1 MVDFRKLNWIRA
13 GVLGANDGII
23 SVATVLIAVTGNLT
37 YWGLLLVAVSTIVA
51 GALSMS
57 IGEYV
62 SVSAQKDAEI
72 AGQRKEITNP
82 WHAAMSS
89 LASFIAGAI
98 IPAILAVLT
107 QNIWIT
113 IGGVI
118 IALTLTGYISAK
130 AGGLP
135 ATKPVIRNLVAGVVA
150 LTIAVTV
157 NILFATLT
165 S

>member
-37 YWGLLLVAVSTIVA
+37 YLGLILVAVSTIVA

-72 AGQRKEITNP
+72 AGQREEITNP
-82 WHAAMSS
+82 WHASMSS
-89 LASFIAGAI
+89 FVSFIAGAI
-98 IPAILAVLT
+98 IPALLAVFT
-107 QNIWIT
+107 QNIWVT
-113 IGGVI
+113 ISGVI
-118 IALTLTGYISAK
+118 GALLLTGYVSAK

-135 ATKPVIRNLVAGVVA
+135 VMKPILRNLIAGVLA

-157 NILFATLT
+157 NILFGIG
-165 S
+165 SS